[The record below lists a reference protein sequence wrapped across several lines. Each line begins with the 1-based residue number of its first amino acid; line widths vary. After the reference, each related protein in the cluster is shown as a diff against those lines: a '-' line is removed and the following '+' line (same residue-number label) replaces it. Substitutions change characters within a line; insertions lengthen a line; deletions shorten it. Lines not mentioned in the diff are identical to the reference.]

1 VSGQT
6 TFDQFSISILK
17 NAMNRE
23 NTNTNILETLLL
35 LFYNIDVKLTEV
47 FNSTTVSFG
56 KSSSLI
62 KGIFKP
68 LQKYGSNLTKLTN
81 HSGHHATITPYLEA
95 VKENMIVITT
105 QLQFH
110 DVLEQRLKH
119 IRLIHNEIIQDIIAQ
134 KKSPDKRHKDDLAY
148 IQMIAQIN
156 TAQISNIHSEYI
168 EQCQKLDASLELLH
182 KYLAECEGFSLD
194 ASAINLNDD
203 LRFLAS
209 QNPELSNRIIISA
222 RAFATDVNY
231 RGAITKA
238 FAEIN
243 KAFHAITF
251 EIKIKEKLP
260 ASHERLKK
268 LETVYTTQGE
278 REVFNNVVYAGSRI
292 QMKRHSFKN
301 DLGVEFF

>member
-1 VSGQT
+1 MS
-6 TFDQFSISILK
+6 
-17 NAMNRE
+17 RE
-23 NTNTNILETLLL
+23 NNANTNINILETLLL
-35 LFYNIDVKLTEV
+35 LFYNIDVKLTEA
-47 FNSTTVSFG
+47 FTSTTVSFG

-81 HSGHHATITPYLEA
+81 QTGHNATITPSFEA
-95 VKENMIVITT
+95 VKENITVITT

-119 IRLIHNEIIQDIIAQ
+119 IRLIHNEIIQEIIAQ

-156 TAQISNIHSEYI
+156 TAQISHINSEYI
-168 EQCQKLDASLELLH
+168 EQCQKLDASLGLLH
-182 KYLAECEGFSLD
+182 KYLAEWDGFSLD
-194 ASAINLNDD
+194 AATSNANDD
-203 LRFLAS
+203 LRFLAG
-209 QNPELSNRIIISA
+209 QNAELSNKIINSSK
-222 RAFATDVNY
+222 AFATDVSY
-231 RGAITKA
+231 RGAMAKA

-243 KAFHAITF
+243 KAFNTITF

-268 LETVYTTQGE
+268 LETLYTTQGE

>member
-1 VSGQT
+1 VKLAL
-6 TFDQFSISILK
+6 FSSLSQLK

-23 NTNTNILETLLL
+23 NNTNANIVSLETLLL
-35 LFYNIDVKLTEV
+35 QFYNIDVKLTEV

-68 LQKYGSNLTKLTN
+68 LQKYGSNLTKLAN
-81 HSGHHATITPYLEA
+81 QSGHHAAITPFLEA
-95 VKENMIVITT
+95 VKENIIVITT

-134 KKSPDKRHKDDLAY
+134 KKSPNKKHQDDLAY
-148 IQMIAQIN
+148 IQVIAQVN
-156 TAQISNIHSEYI
+156 TAQISNINSEYM

-182 KYLAECEGFSLD
+182 KHLAAWEGFSLD
-194 ASAINLNDD
+194 ASTSNPNDD

-209 QNPELSNRIIISA
+209 QNAELSNKINRTS
-222 RAFATDVNY
+222 REFATDGSY
-231 RGAITKA
+231 RGAIAKT

-243 KAFHAITF
+243 KAFNSITL

-260 ASHERLKK
+260 ATHERLKK
-268 LETVYTTQGE
+268 LEGVYTTQGE

-301 DLGVEFF
+301 DLGVELF